1 MYFCTTANPQEK
13 NIDFI
18 LTQASTFMNT
28 SQPPDEKK
36 KNPFQPPK
44 KKNIPVKQTPYF
56 RMSMYQDHFV

>member
-1 MYFCTTANPQEK
+1 MCLCTTANPQEK

-18 LTQASTFMNT
+18 LIQASTFMNT

-36 KNPFQPPK
+36 NTFQPPK